1 MHLSKIDENVLH
13 NFKGETNL
21 KEIRAEKNMTQQ
33 NLEDLVGVLR
43 NTISS
48 NETGQYNRTSK

>member
-1 MHLSKIDENVLH
+1 
-13 NFKGETNL
+13 
-21 KEIRAEKNMTQQ
+21 MTQQ